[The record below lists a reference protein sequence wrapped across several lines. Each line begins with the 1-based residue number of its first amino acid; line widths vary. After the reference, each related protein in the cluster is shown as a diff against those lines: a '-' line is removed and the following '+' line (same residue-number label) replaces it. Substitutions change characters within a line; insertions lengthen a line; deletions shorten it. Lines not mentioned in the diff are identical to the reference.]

1 MNNSVII
8 IGGGIVGLSSAYYL
22 QKKGYSVTI
31 LDKGDLKDN
40 CSYGNAGMIVP
51 SHFVPL
57 ASPGMVQQGIRW
69 MFNSKSPFYVKPS
82 LNGKLIGWGLK
93 FLKNANAKH
102 VERSAVPLRDLSLL
116 SKSLYHSLAE
126 ELKADFELQD
136 NGILAFYKT
145 DKAAEEE
152 AHLVKKALELGLDMA
167 ILNPAEC
174 AALQPELKLDVLGA
188 VHYRCDS
195 HLYPQ
200 KLMDALLNYLQLN
213 GVKLMRNHE
222 VTQIELAGK
231 EINKLFTGNQEW
243 KADHYVLATGSWSPE
258 IAKMVDMNIPIM
270 PGKGY
275 SFMEP
280 EPAQRMHIPALL
292 CEARVAITP
301 MNGSIRYG
309 GTMELGQ
316 INQNIN
322 KQRVLGI
329 VESVPKYFPDLKPEV
344 PSMEKIWF
352 GFRPS
357 SPDGLPY
364 IGYSHKVKNLIVATG
379 HGMMGLGLGPAT
391 GSLVSQLIAEEKPPL
406 SLGIFSPSRFN

>member
-1 MNNSVII
+1 MADVVI

-22 QKKGYSVTI
+22 HKKGYKVII
-31 LDKGDLKDN
+31 LDKGDLDDN

-57 ASPGMVQQGIRW
+57 ASPGMIQQGIRW

-82 LNGKLIGWGLK
+82 LNANLIGWGLK

-102 VERSAVPLRDLSLL
+102 VEQSAIPLRDLSLL
-116 SKSLYHSLAE
+116 SKQLYQNLAKE
-126 ELKADFELQD
+126 PNFEFELKN

-145 DKAAEEE
+145 EKAAEEE
-152 AHLVKKALELGLDMA
+152 SHLVKKALALGLDMA

-174 AALQPELKLDVLGA
+174 NALQPELKLDILGA

-200 KLMDALLNYLQLN
+200 KLMDSLLRYLKLN
-213 GVKLMRNHE
+213 GVKIERNHE
-222 VTQIELAGK
+222 VTKIEWS
-231 EINKLFTGNQEW
+231 GNQINYVFAGQKSW
-243 KADHYVLATGSWSPE
+243 RADHYVLAAGSWSPE
-258 IAKMVDMNIPIM
+258 ISKMANLNVPIM

-280 EPAQRMHIPALL
+280 EPAQRMQIPALL
-292 CEARVAITP
+292 CEARVSLTP

-309 GTMELGQ
+309 GTMELDK

-329 VESVPKYFPDLKPEV
+329 VESIPKYFPDLKPAI
-344 PSMEKIWF
+344 PDTDKIWY
-352 GFRPS
+352 GFRPC

-364 IGYSHKVKNLIVATG
+364 IGFNHKAKNLIIATG
-379 HGMMGLGLGPAT
+379 HGMMGLSLGPAT
-391 GSLVSQLIAEEKPPL
+391 GALVSELIDGEKT
-406 SLGIFSPSRFN
+406 SIDIAAFSPSRFN

>member
-1 MNNSVII
+1 MAEVVI

-22 QKKGYSVTI
+22 QKKGYTVTI
-31 LDKGDLKDN
+31 LDKGDLNDN

-93 FLKNANAKH
+93 FLKSANANH
-102 VERSAVPLRDLSLL
+102 VAQSAVPLRDLSLL
-116 SKSLYHSLAE
+116 SKNLYHSLAD
-126 ELKADFELQD
+126 ELGADFELQD
-136 NGILAFYKT
+136 KGILAFYKT
-145 DKAAEEE
+145 EKAAEEE

-174 AALQPELKLDVLGA
+174 AALQPALKLDVLGA

-200 KLMDALLNYLQLN
+200 KLMDALLAHLQQN
-213 GVKLMRNHE
+213 GVKIMRNHE
-222 VTQIELAGK
+222 VTKIELADKRITNVLAG
-231 EINKLFTGNQEW
+231 GVEW
-243 KADHYVLATGSWSPE
+243 KADHFVLATGSWSPE

-275 SFMEP
+275 SFMEA
-280 EPAQRMHIPALL
+280 EPLQRMQIPALL

-309 GTMELGQ
+309 GTMELGPLNDK
-316 INQNIN
+316 INT
-322 KQRVLGI
+322 QRVLGI
-329 VESVPKYFPDLKPEV
+329 VESVPKYFPDLKPAV
-344 PSMEKIWF
+344 PSTDKIWF

-364 IGYSHKVKNLIVATG
+364 IGYSHKAKNLVVATG
-379 HGMMGLGLGPAT
+379 HGMMGLSLGPAT
-391 GSLVSQLIAEEKPPL
+391 GSLVSQLIADEQPDLK
-406 SLGIFSPSRFN
+406 LGVFSPSRFN